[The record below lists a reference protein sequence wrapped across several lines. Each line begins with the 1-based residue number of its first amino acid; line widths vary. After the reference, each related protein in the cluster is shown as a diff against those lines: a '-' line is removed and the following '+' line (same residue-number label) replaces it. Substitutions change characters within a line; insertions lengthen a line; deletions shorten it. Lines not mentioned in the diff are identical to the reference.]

1 MLKAEK
7 IESGY
12 AESKVLFGLDLEIP
26 DKNVASL
33 IGRNGMGKTTTVRT
47 LMGMLPLQAGSITF
61 DGQVVNGFRPHKMA
75 RLGCGL
81 VPEGRH
87 VFPSLTVYENLYATA
102 RNDHQGPW
110 SLDTVYELF
119 PRLHER
125 RNQSARTLSGGEQQM
140 LAIGRALINRPRL
153 LLVDEPS
160 MGLSP
165 LFSKEVFKVLAEL
178 RDSGMTILLVEQN
191 VRSALGLAHRAY
203 VLNQGVFLTSG
214 DAAELAKDP
223 AIMASFLG
231 HGKIKQPASPTA
243 QATQ

>member
-26 DKNVASL
+26 DKSVASL

-61 DGQVVNGFRPHKMA
+61 DGQVVNGLRPHKMA

-140 LAIGRALINRPRL
+140 LAIGRALMTNPRL
-153 LLVDEPS
+153 LILDEATE
-160 MGLSP
+160 GLAP
-165 LFSKEVFKVLAEL
+165 VIRQEIWACL
-178 RDSGMTILLVEQN
+178 RRLKQQGQTILLIDKNLKEMHDFVDRHYMIEKGRIVWNGSSQELMSQPEL
-191 VRSALGLAHRAY
+191 VDQYLG
-203 VLNQGVFLTSG
+203 V
-214 DAAELAKDP
+214 
-223 AIMASFLG
+223 
-231 HGKIKQPASPTA
+231 
-243 QATQ
+243 

>member
-26 DKNVASL
+26 EKNVVSL

-47 LMGMLPLQAGSITF
+47 LMGMLPLQAGTITF
-61 DGQVVNGFRPHKMA
+61 DGQVVNGFRPHKIA

-87 VFPSLTVYENLYATA
+87 VFPSLTVYENLFATA

-110 SLDTVYELF
+110 SLETVYELF

-140 LAIGRALINRPRL
+140 LAIGRALMTNPRL
-153 LLVDEPS
+153 LILDEATE
-160 MGLSP
+160 GLAP
-165 LFSKEVFKVLAEL
+165 VIRQEIWACLRRLKEQ
-178 RDSGMTILLVEQN
+178 GQTILLIDKNLKEMHDLVDRHYMIEKGRIVWNGSSDELMSQPEL
-191 VRSALGLAHRAY
+191 VDQYLG
-203 VLNQGVFLTSG
+203 V
-214 DAAELAKDP
+214 
-223 AIMASFLG
+223 
-231 HGKIKQPASPTA
+231 
-243 QATQ
+243 